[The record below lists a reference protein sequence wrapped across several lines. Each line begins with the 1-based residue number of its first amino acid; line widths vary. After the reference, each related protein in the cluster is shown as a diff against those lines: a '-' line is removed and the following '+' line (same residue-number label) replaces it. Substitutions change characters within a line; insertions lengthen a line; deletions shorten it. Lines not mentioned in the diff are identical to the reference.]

1 MAKTIIVY
9 GYGPGISTAVA
20 ERFGA
25 EGFSVALVA
34 RNGERLAEGVKAFA
48 AKGITAQAFSA
59 DVGDAAGIPALVA
72 KIRGAMGPVSAMLW
86 NAYSGGAGDLLAATP
101 VDIAATVGIATASL
115 VAAVQAAL
123 PDLKETKGSVLVTN
137 GGLGFFDAKV
147 DEMGVAWNAMGL
159 SVANSAKK
167 KVVGL
172 LHTKLKPEGVY
183 VGEVVVLGLVKG
195 TAFDQGNASIDP
207 KDIAAKFWTL
217 HTERAASSDQI
228 G

>member
-9 GYGPGISTAVA
+9 GFGPGISTAVA

-48 AKGITAQAFSA
+48 AKGITANAFAA
-59 DVGDAAGIPALVA
+59 DVGDAEGIPALVA
-72 KIRGAMGPVSAMLW
+72 KIRGALGPIAAMHW
-86 NAYSGGAGDLLAATP
+86 NAYSGGAGDLLTATP

-123 PDLKETKGSVLVTN
+123 PDLKEAKGSVLVTN

-159 SVANSAKK
+159 SIANAAKK
-167 KVVGL
+167 KLVGL
-172 LHTKLKPEGVY
+172 LNVKLKPEGVY

-195 TAFDQGNASIDP
+195 TAFDQGNATIDP

-217 HTERAASSDQI
+217 HTERTASSDQI